1 VHSCWKPRFR
11 VKEIVTPGQE
21 KLHLQIWKTP
31 EMVAAMSQ
39 TKIPFCFESQ

>member
-1 VHSCWKPRFR
+1 VQSCWNPRFR

-31 EMVAAMSQ
+31 EMVAAM
-39 TKIPFCFESQ
+39 